1 MASFRGEADKRFDKL
16 LKAIEGEPPK
26 RKSLAD
32 EQETP
37 NPLPDKDYTSKQQP
51 FGDDEENDPEIDG
64 R

>member
-1 MASFRGEADKRFDKL
+1 MNDDAKTRFDKL
-16 LKAIEGEPPK
+16 LKAMVEGEAPK

-32 EQETP
+32 EHETP
-37 NPLPDKDYTSKQQP
+37 NPLPEKDYTSKQQP